1 MHCLALSLAATVLAP
16 LALAPLALTSAA
28 PARAQ
33 AAPAEERLAH
43 ISVTTMGP
51 SGPAVVL
58 IPGLASPRAVWD
70 GVAADL
76 ARTHRVHL
84 VQVNGFGGDAPGDN
98 AKPGMLAGIAADL
111 DRYIAAHKI
120 DRPAIIGHSMG
131 GLLAMMMG
139 ARYPA
144 ATGRVMVV
152 DALPFFSLLFDPAM
166 TVERA
171 RPFAEQARART
182 LATPVPSEP
191 ITADPGGIWSNTP
204 AGRIKVANWGT
215 KAAPAATAQA
225 LYELMTTD
233 LRGELSRIAGKPFTV
248 LYATGAGPQATALWQ
263 HGYRGSPA
271 KLVPIADSWH
281 FIMLDQPAAFSSAVK
296 QFLTQQS
303 DGGAK

>member
-1 MHCLALSLAATVLAP
+1 M
-16 LALAPLALTSAA
+16 
-28 PARAQ
+28 
-33 AAPAEERLAH
+33 
-43 ISVTTMGP
+43 
-51 SGPAVVL
+51 
-58 IPGLASPRAVWD
+58 WD

-111 DRYIAAHKI
+111 DRYIAEHKI

-171 RPFAEQARART
+171 RPCRTGTCAHAGDAGAIRADHGRSRRHLVQHARWPDQGCELGDKGRARRDG
-182 LATPVPSEP
+182 AS
-191 ITADPGGIWSNTP
+191 
-204 AGRIKVANWGT
+204 
-215 KAAPAATAQA
+215 A
-225 LYELMTTD
+225 L
-233 LRGELSRIAGKPFTV
+233 
-248 LYATGAGPQATALWQ
+248 
-263 HGYRGSPA
+263 
-271 KLVPIADSWH
+271 
-281 FIMLDQPAAFSSAVK
+281 
-296 QFLTQQS
+296 
-303 DGGAK
+303 